1 MRQIKASEFKAK
13 CLKLIDE
20 VNETGEAIIITKRGK
35 AVVRIERERNGKGK
49 GSIFD
54 RLKGIVEIVD
64 PNDNLFSTFSDAD
77 LRQIEENRERRARI
91 LDGGRAK
98 RHKR

>member
-1 MRQIKASEFKAK
+1 MREIKASEFKAK

-35 AVVRIERERNGKGK
+35 PVVRVERQRNGKGK

-54 RLKGIVEIVD
+54 RLKGLVEIVD
-64 PNDNLFSTFSDAD
+64 PDDNLFSTFTDAD
-77 LRQIEENRERRARI
+77 LKKMEENRGRRARI
-91 LDGGRAK
+91 FDDVPAK
-98 RHKR
+98 RRKR